1 MKNIIYTFFLI
12 SIYSLSS
19 QAKVIFSCEGSSK
32 IMNPGAKTHF
42 RLTQSPTK
50 EFKLEKDG
58 VETHNQPNEEI
69 VSYEPKLDGLA
80 EYIKCNPYDEKCKD
94 KASKGKDKGFTDFG
108 NLIGLAKSLEGEKG
122 MPQNTNTLTKL
133 KLSEV
138 KSGKAYIFGE
148 KDKVSKF
155 GNMGVYEL
163 YDKSGKILGRYI
175 YALEVMD
182 CSNQEK
188 PSSSSGSSQPQ
199 AKPAG
204 GVARFH

>member
-1 MKNIIYTFFLI
+1 MKNIIYAFFLI
-12 SIYSLSS
+12 SIYSFSS
-19 QAKVIFSCEGSSK
+19 QAKVIFACEGSSK

-69 VSYEPKLDGLA
+69 LSYEPKLDGLA
-80 EYIKCNPYDEKCKD
+80 EYIQCDSHDDICRD

-108 NLIGLAKSLEGEKG
+108 NIIGIAKSLEGEKG

-163 YDKSGKILGRYI
+163 YGKSGKILGRYI
-175 YALEVMD
+175 YALEVVD
-182 CSNQEK
+182 CVNQDK
-188 PSSSSGSSQPQ
+188 PSTPTGSSQPRAQ
-199 AKPAG
+199 PA
-204 GVARFH
+204 GVAR